1 MGANAVT
8 FIPEGQALPDN
19 DYRQLSNENLAG
31 ILRGL
36 PRRPL
41 MASEEDARLSLSG
54 LLKNSATLYF
64 LFTLHI
70 VIVLFFLDSDFLS
83 IKDLSF
89 RTKPMP
95 LKTVRSIHYV

>member
-54 LLKNSATLYF
+54 LPKNSATLCF

-70 VIVLFFLDSDFLS
+70 VVVLFFLDSDFCQ
-83 IKDLSF
+83 
-89 RTKPMP
+89 
-95 LKTVRSIHYV
+95 LKSYRFEQNQCP